1 MIAELVTSV
10 PGSRVVDL
18 AETLTF
24 FRADVQAE
32 HEPALCAMRRFAELT
47 GLPFWCVT
55 FGDDGLRIEAASGDG
70 LALIPSVQA
79 SVFLGADGPRV
90 VPFESG
96 LTFYS
101 LPLPELRGQS
111 SVALGWVRLRPDRR
125 PDDLVL
131 AAVERGWTKRRVDEW
146 LRDQPYA
153 APALVQ
159 RLLEA
164 TWAQVCGEAR
174 ERQRQE
180 ELVEIGEQIEQTY
193 EEITLL
199 HSLTG
204 NLDLTRSPDEVAD
217 MCLSRVRELT
227 GAAGA
232 AIWME
237 DDLGGFRF
245 LTDGELPFDERGL
258 ARLCQRC
265 DRRDWSR
272 PFVKN
277 RFAGTPL
284 AREIPNLRNFVLC
297 SIGDPGQQFGWL
309 VHCNAPREFGSV
321 QASLLQSIARILG
334 THMRNRELFQQN
346 EDLVTSFVRS
356 MVSTIDAK
364 DSYTRGHSER
374 VALVARCLC
383 HELGLPADEIEDIHL
398 SGLLH
403 DIGKVGVDDRIL
415 RKESRLDDKEF
426 QQIKKHPEIG
436 CHILAGLSNLER
448 VIPGVRNHHESFDGC
463 GYPDGLEGAA
473 IPLMARII
481 AVADAYDAMGS
492 DRPYRTGMPLE
503 RIEAKFRENIGPQW
517 DPQVIAAY
525 FSARVKIRK
534 LWSAHRPSDLQSLAS
549 DSAVRRSRYF
559 SQRAASDDR
568 PATDSS
574 IISTNGSP

>member
-10 PGSRVVDL
+10 SGPRIADL
-18 AETLTF
+18 AETLSFIQLDEQT
-24 FRADVQAE
+24 E
-32 HEPALCAMRRFAELT
+32 HEDSEWEIHQYARLS

-55 FGDDGLRIEAASGDG
+55 YGDEGPRIEAASGDG
-70 LALIPSVQA
+70 LALIPNIQT
-79 SVFLGADGPRV
+79 SVFREADGPRV
-90 VPFESG
+90 VPVESG

-101 LPLPELRGQS
+101 LPLSPRHGKS

-131 AAVERGWTKRRVDEW
+131 AAVAAGWTKRRVDEW
-146 LRDQPYA
+146 LREQPYA
-153 APALVQ
+153 SPELVQ
-159 RLLEA
+159 RLLDS
-164 TWAQVCGEAR
+164 TWAQVHAETR
-174 ERQRQE
+174 ERQLRD
-180 ELVEIGEQIEQTY
+180 ELVNVGEEIEQTY

-204 NLDLTRSPDEVAD
+204 NLELTRSPDEVAE

-237 DDLGGFRF
+237 DHLGNFRL
-245 LTDGELPFDERGL
+245 LTDGELPLDERGL

-277 RFAGTPL
+277 RLAGTPL
-284 AREIPNLRNFVLC
+284 EREIPNLRNFVLC

-309 VHCNAPREFGSV
+309 IHCNTPNEFGSV

-346 EDLVTSFVRS
+346 EDLVMSFVRS

-364 DSYTRGHSER
+364 DTYTRGHSER
-374 VALVARCLC
+374 VALVAKCLS
-383 HELGLPADEIEDIHL
+383 EEMGLPANEIEDIHL

-415 RKESRLDDKEF
+415 RKQTRLDDDEF
-426 QQIKKHPEIG
+426 EQIKKHPEIG

-448 VIPGVRNHHESFDGC
+448 VLPGVRNHHESFDGC
-463 GYPDGLEGAA
+463 GYPDRLQGTE

-481 AVADAYDAMGS
+481 AVADSYDAMGS

-503 RIEAKFRENIGPQW
+503 RIETIFRENVGPQW

-525 FSARVKIRK
+525 FAARVKIRK
-534 LWSAHRPSDLQSLAS
+534 LWSAHRPTDLQSLS
-549 DSAVRRSRYF
+549 SNSAIGRSRYF
-559 SQRAASDDR
+559 SQRCTADDCTSASGTAAPIHS
-568 PATDSS
+568 
-574 IISTNGSP
+574 

>member
-1 MIAELVTSV
+1 MIAEHVKLV
-10 PGSRVVDL
+10 PGSRVTDL
-18 AETLTF
+18 AETLSF
-24 FRADVQAE
+24 FRADLAAE
-32 HEPALCAMRRFAELT
+32 DEPAVCAMKRYAELT

-55 FGDDGLRIEAASGDG
+55 AGESGLRVEAASGDG
-70 LALIPSVQA
+70 LALIPSIQA
-79 SVFLGADGPRV
+79 SVFLEADGPRV
-90 VPFESG
+90 IPLDSG

-101 LPLPELRGQS
+101 LPLPELREKV

-125 PDDLVL
+125 PDDLVI
-131 AAVERGWTKRRVDEW
+131 AAVEKGWTKRRVDDW
-146 LRDQPYA
+146 LHDQPYA

-164 TWAQVCGEAR
+164 TWAQVSGETR
-174 ERQRQE
+174 ERQRQA
-180 ELVEIGEQIEQTY
+180 ELVEIGEQISQTY
-193 EEITLL
+193 EQITLL

-204 NLDLTRSPDEVAD
+204 NLDLTRSPNEVAD

-245 LTDGELPFDERGL
+245 LTDGELPLDERGL
-258 ARLCQRC
+258 AQLCQRC

-309 VHCNAPREFGSV
+309 IHCNAPREFGSV
-321 QASLLQSIARILG
+321 QATMLQSIARILG

-364 DSYTRGHSER
+364 DTYTRGHSER
-374 VALVARCLC
+374 VALVATCLC
-383 HELGLPADEIEDIHL
+383 NELGLPADEIEDIHL

-415 RKESRLDDKEF
+415 RKESRLNDDEF

-436 CHILAGLSNLER
+436 CQILAGLSNLER
-448 VIPGVRNHHESFDGC
+448 VIPGVRNHHESFDGR
-463 GYPDGLEGAA
+463 GYPDGLKGTA

-481 AVADAYDAMGS
+481 SVADAYDAMGS
-492 DRPYRTGMPLE
+492 DRPYRAGMPLE

-525 FSARVKIRK
+525 FKTRVKIRK
-534 LWSAHRPSDLQSLAS
+534 LWSAHRPTDLQSLAS
-549 DSAVRRSRYF
+549 NSAVGRSRFY
-559 SQRAASDDR
+559 SQRAAMDDR
-568 PATDSS
+568 QTSDSEVIPAH
-574 IISTNGSP
+574 

>member
-10 PGSRVVDL
+10 SGPRIADL
-18 AETLTF
+18 AETLSF
-24 FRADVQAE
+24 IQLDVQAE
-32 HEPALCAMRRFAELT
+32 HEPAEWTMLQYARLS

-55 FGDDGLRIEAASGDG
+55 YGDEGPRIEAASGDG

-79 SVFLGADGPRV
+79 SVFREADGPRV
-90 VPFESG
+90 VPLESG

-101 LPLPELRGQS
+101 LPLPPRHGTS
-111 SVALGWVRLRPDRR
+111 CVALGWVRLRPDRR

-131 AAVERGWTKRRVDEW
+131 AAVAAGWTKRRVDEW
-146 LRDQPYA
+146 LREQPFA
-153 APALVQ
+153 SPELVQ

-164 TWAQVCGEAR
+164 TWAQVNSETR
-174 ERQRQE
+174 ERQLRD
-180 ELVEIGEQIEQTY
+180 ELVNVGEEIEQTY

-204 NLDLTRSPDEVAD
+204 NLELTRSPDDVAEL
-217 MCLSRVRELT
+217 CLSRVRELT
-227 GAAGA
+227 GAEGA

-237 DDLGGFRF
+237 DHLGNFRL
-245 LTDGELPFDERGL
+245 LTDGELPLDERGL

-277 RFAGTPL
+277 RLAGTPL
-284 AREIPNLRNFVLC
+284 EREIPNLRNFVLC

-309 VHCNAPREFGSV
+309 IHCNAPDEFGSV

-346 EDLVTSFVRS
+346 EDLVMSFVRS

-364 DSYTRGHSER
+364 DTYTRGHSER
-374 VALVARCLC
+374 VALVAKCIS
-383 HELGLPADEIEDIHL
+383 EEMGLPADETEDIHL

-415 RKESRLDDKEF
+415 RKETRLDDEEF
-426 QQIKKHPEIG
+426 EQIKRHPEIG

-448 VIPGVRNHHESFDGC
+448 VLPGVRNHHESFNGG
-463 GYPDGLEGAA
+463 GYPDRLQGAE

-481 AVADAYDAMGS
+481 AVADSYDAMGS
-492 DRPYRTGMPLE
+492 DRPYRVGMPLE
-503 RIEAKFRENIGPQW
+503 RIEAIFRANVGPQW

-525 FSARVKIRK
+525 FAARVKIRK
-534 LWSAHRPSDLQSLAS
+534 LWSAHRPTDLQSLS
-549 DSAVRRSRYF
+549 SNSAIGRSRYF
-559 SQRAASDDR
+559 SQRAAADDHTAASGLTA
-568 PATDSS
+568 PIHS
-574 IISTNGSP
+574 

>member
-10 PGSRVVDL
+10 PGTRTD
-18 AETLTF
+18 
-24 FRADVQAE
+24 
-32 HEPALCAMRRFAELT
+32 ELT
-47 GLPFWCVT
+47 DTRQMNCAESSVADERAVRGMHQYAKLSGLPFWCVT
-55 FGDDGLRIEAASGDG
+55 DTPEGPRIEAASGEG
-70 LALIPSVQA
+70 LTLIPNVQA
-79 SVFLGADGPRV
+79 SLLRREDGPRV
-90 VPFESG
+90 LPLESG

-101 LPLPELRGQS
+101 LPLPSLHGRPCM
-111 SVALGWVRLRPDRR
+111 AFGWVRLRPDRR

-131 AAVERGWTKRRVDEW
+131 AAVEAGWTKRRVDEW

-153 APALVQ
+153 SPELIQ
-159 RLLEA
+159 RLLDA
-164 TWAQVCGEAR
+164 TWAQANSDLR
-174 ERQRQE
+174 EQQMRG

-204 NLDLTRSPDEVAD
+204 NLALTRSPDEIAD
-217 MCLSRVRELT
+217 LCLSRVRELT

-232 AIWME
+232 AIWIE
-237 DDLGGFRF
+237 DHLGGFRF
-245 LTDGELPFDERGL
+245 LRDGVLPLDERGL

-277 RFAGTPL
+277 RLAGTPL
-284 AREIPNLRNFVLC
+284 EREIPNLRNFVLC

-309 VHCNAPREFGSV
+309 IHCNAPQEFGSV

-364 DSYTRGHSER
+364 DKYTRGHSER
-374 VALVARCLC
+374 VALVAKCLGE
-383 HELGLPADEIEDIHL
+383 ELALPAEEISDIHL

-415 RKESRLDDKEF
+415 RKQSRLDDDEF
-426 QQIKKHPEIG
+426 EQIKKHPEIG
-436 CHILAGLSNLER
+436 CHILSGLANLER
-448 VIPGVRNHHESFDGC
+448 VLPGVRNHHEAFDGS
-463 GYPDGLEGAA
+463 GYPDRLCGTD

-481 AVADAYDAMGS
+481 AVADSYDAMGS
-492 DRPYRTGMPLE
+492 DRPYRAGLPLE
-503 RIEAKFRENIGPQW
+503 RIESIFRENAGPQW
-517 DPQVIAAY
+517 DPQVVAAY
-525 FSARVKIRK
+525 FAARVKIRK
-534 LWSAHRPSDLQSLAS
+534 LWSAHCPTDLQSAAS
-549 DSAVRRSRYF
+549 NSSIGRSRYF
-559 SQRAASDDR
+559 SKR
-568 PATDSS
+568 
-574 IISTNGSP
+574 

>member
-1 MIAELVTSV
+1 MLFR
-10 PGSRVVDL
+10 SRQLGVLD
-18 AETLTF
+18 E
-24 FRADVQAE
+24 RAVRGMHQYAK
-32 HEPALCAMRRFAELT
+32 LS

-55 FGDDGLRIEAASGDG
+55 DTPEGPRIEAASGEG
-70 LALIPSVQA
+70 LTLIPNVQA
-79 SVFLGADGPRV
+79 SLLRREDGPRV
-90 VPFESG
+90 LPLESG

-101 LPLPELRGQS
+101 LPLPSLHGRPCM
-111 SVALGWVRLRPDRR
+111 AFGWVRLRPDRR

-131 AAVERGWTKRRVDEW
+131 AAVEAGWTKRRVDEW

-153 APALVQ
+153 SPELIQ
-159 RLLEA
+159 RLLDA
-164 TWAQVCGEAR
+164 TWAQANSDLR
-174 ERQRQE
+174 EQQMRG

-204 NLDLTRSPDEVAD
+204 NLALTRSPDEIAD
-217 MCLSRVRELT
+217 LCLSRVREFT

-232 AIWME
+232 AIWIE
-237 DDLGGFRF
+237 DHLGGFRF
-245 LTDGELPFDERGL
+245 LRDGVLPLDERGL

-277 RFAGTPL
+277 RLAGTPL
-284 AREIPNLRNFVLC
+284 EREIPNLRNFVLC

-309 VHCNAPREFGSV
+309 IHCNAPQEFGSV

-364 DSYTRGHSER
+364 DKYTRGHSER
-374 VALVARCLC
+374 VALVAKCLGE
-383 HELGLPADEIEDIHL
+383 ELALPAEEISDIHL

-415 RKESRLDDKEF
+415 RKQSRLDDDEF
-426 QQIKKHPEIG
+426 EQIKKHPEIG
-436 CHILAGLSNLER
+436 CHILSGLANLER
-448 VIPGVRNHHESFDGC
+448 VLPGVRNHHEAFDGS
-463 GYPDGLEGAA
+463 GYPDRLCGTD

-481 AVADAYDAMGS
+481 AVADSYDAMGS
-492 DRPYRTGMPLE
+492 DRPYRAGLPLE
-503 RIEAKFRENIGPQW
+503 RIESIFRENAGPQW
-517 DPQVIAAY
+517 DPQVVAAY
-525 FSARVKIRK
+525 FAARVKIRK
-534 LWSAHRPSDLQSLAS
+534 LWSAHCPTDLQSAAS
-549 DSAVRRSRYF
+549 NSSIGRSRYF
-559 SQRAASDDR
+559 SKR
-568 PATDSS
+568 
-574 IISTNGSP
+574 